1 MIFEELLVIMQS
13 NTKRSLMRNTLSI
26 LLTGIGLM
34 ASVAL
39 SAQNSAQ
46 ADSIP
51 STREEKNRNVMLNA
65 SNDREPRKISIGLP
79 AQFASDIFEDGLPV
93 SELYWPVMPYT
104 TWRSGLSHGTNS
116 LMSLSES
123 ALQYGKL
130 GYIVSS
136 TNRHAGDDF
145 QGLTKYTANHFGKQQ
160 IDVNI
165 TGPIAQGWGYT
176 ASTYQSFDPGS
187 NPLDAI
193 SLQDRMQIYKVGV
206 NKRWS
211 RGETSL
217 LYQYCASTTF
227 TDAMGPFY
235 YNGSDGSVDQFED
248 FVLGRDQYLPN
259 YNTFYI
265 VDIDTNKETEENL
278 EKANKDHAHQLT
290 YNFRYKWDNGM
301 EFSLGSKLKDAQQLT
316 ATYNI
321 AGIFQVGANDGY
333 TYEDGTPYVGYVQNR
348 HARQPRGKERS
359 WMTTAQLTGK
369 AGKNSEHEW
378 RVGLNEWFSFQN
390 MSYNTGLTPHE
401 VKENPKKLL
410 INGQRMTAFNSG
422 ADYYSGHENKLG
434 LYASDDWTVNS
445 RLWLSAGLR
454 LEWQKLHGKGAF
466 AYEPDGTLFEPAN
479 IRRPGFNL
487 VEGVINKFKG
497 NWLNPTATFNGRY
510 KIMGGLGLQ
519 GEYVFVHQRPNMQD
533 YAGCNLP
540 NESAVHSN
548 MLRGGIYYNNEW
560 LQLTSQVFHIS
571 QTNYKQRSQFTNPND
586 QSETV
591 TIAILYD
598 VATIGWTTDAVVTPF
613 KGFNFHGLLT
623 LQNPQY
629 KKFTFQP
636 VFKDGPGQFYDFNNK
651 NVTAMSKVIVEL
663 DPSYQTDKWRFWLS
677 FRYQSKQYINKT
689 NTLYFKGRW
698 ETFGGVDYSLNK
710 NVTFSF
716 NVVNILNQKGA
727 SGNIGAA
734 DLATDVAAYQHHYLM
749 AGSYIR
755 PFTME
760 LSASLKL

>member
-1 MIFEELLVIMQS
+1 
-13 NTKRSLMRNTLSI
+13 MRNTLSI
-26 LLTGIGLM
+26 FL
-34 ASVAL
+34 L
-39 SAQNSAQ
+39 SAVMLVPTTALAQ
-46 ADSIP
+46 TEAKTDSVP
-51 STREEKNRNVMLNA
+51 STREERNRNVMLNA

-104 TWRSGLSHGTNS
+104 TWRSGLSHATNS

-136 TNRHAGDDF
+136 TTRHAGEEF
-145 QGLTKYTANHFGKQQ
+145 QGLTKYSFNHFGKQQ
-160 IDVNI
+160 VDINLS
-165 TGPIAQGWGYT
+165 GPMAQGWGYT
-176 ASTYQSFDPGS
+176 LSSYQSFDPGS
-187 NPLDAI
+187 NHLDAI
-193 SLQDRMQIYKVGV
+193 NLQDRMQVYKVGL
-206 NKRWS
+206 NKRWAEN

-217 LYQYCASTTF
+217 LYQYSVSTTF
-227 TDAMGPFY
+227 TDGSGPFY
-235 YNGSDGSVDQFED
+235 YNGADGSGDKFED

-259 YNTFYI
+259 YNTFFCI
-265 VDIDTNKETEENL
+265 DINTNKWIEKNL
-278 EKANKDHAHQLT
+278 EKANRDHAHQLT
-290 YNFRYKWDNGM
+290 YNLRYQWDNGT
-301 EFSLGSKLKDAQQLT
+301 EFSFGSKLKDAQQLT

-321 AGIFQVGANDGY
+321 AGIFKVDADAGY

-369 AGKNSEHEW
+369 AGANRQHAW
-378 RVGLNEWFSFQN
+378 RLGLNEWFSYQD

-410 INGQRMTAFNSG
+410 INGERMTAFNSG
-422 ADYYSGHENKLG
+422 ADYYRGHENKLG

-445 RLWLSAGLR
+445 RLWLSLGAR

-466 AYEPDGTLFEPAN
+466 AYLPDGTLFEPAN

-487 VEGVINKFKG
+487 VDGVINKFSG
-497 NWLNPTATFNGRY
+497 NWLNPTFTFNGRY
-510 KIMGGLGLQ
+510 KIVGGLGLQ
-519 GEYVFVHQRPNMQD
+519 GEYVFVQQRPNMQD

-540 NESAVHSN
+540 NESAVRSN
-548 MLRGGIYYNNEW
+548 MLRGGIYFNNDW
-560 LQLTSQVFHIS
+560 IQLTSQVFHIS
-571 QTNYKQRSQFTNPND
+571 QTNYKQRSQFTNPKD

-598 VATIGWTTDAVVTPF
+598 VGTIGWTTDAVVTPF

-636 VFKDGPGQFYDFNNK
+636 IFSDGPGQFYDFNNK
-651 NVTAMSKVIVEL
+651 NVTAMSKMIVEL
-663 DPSYQTDKWRFWLS
+663 DPSYQLDKWRFWLS

-698 ETFGGVDYSLNK
+698 ETFGGIDYTLNDH
-710 NVTFSF
+710 VTFSY

-734 DLATDVAAYQHHYLM
+734 DLATDVEAYQHHYLM
-749 AGSYIR
+749 AGSFIR

-760 LSASLKL
+760 LSASLKF